1 MLFVRDRMR
10 REDGVTLV
18 ELLVTMA
25 VMAIVVTAVMSIW
38 LRGQSETQTVFNR
51 RTDLNDMRFAMQLMT
66 KELRQAAKVYS
77 NTASTI
83 DVDTYING
91 AKHRVAFTA
100 SGTSLTRTVDSGTA
114 ETLVTN
120 LSNTSLFTYDPV
132 GGELHQITI
141 LMEVNT
147 SSKEGT
153 LNLQSQVVTRN
164 L

>member
-1 MLFVRDRMR
+1 MLSLRDRLD

-38 LRGQSETQTVFNR
+38 LRGQTETQTVFNR
-51 RTDLNDMRFAMQLMT
+51 RNDLNDMRFAMQLMT
-66 KELRQAAKVYS
+66 KELRQADHVYS
-77 NTASTI
+77 NTPSTI

-91 AKHRVAFTA
+91 VKHRVAFSA
-100 SGTSLTRTVDSGTA
+100 SGTRLTRQVDSGTLD
-114 ETLVTN
+114 TLVTN

-132 GGELHQITI
+132 GGTLHQITI

-153 LNLQSQVVTRN
+153 LNIQSEVVTRN